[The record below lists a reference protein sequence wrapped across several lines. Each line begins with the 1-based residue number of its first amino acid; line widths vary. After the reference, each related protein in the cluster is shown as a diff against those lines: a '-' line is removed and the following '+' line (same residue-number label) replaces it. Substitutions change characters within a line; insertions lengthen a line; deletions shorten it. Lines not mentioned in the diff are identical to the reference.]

1 MSDPVWPHRWQP
13 TRLPHP
19 WDSPGKNTG
28 VGCHFLLQC
37 MKVKIESD
45 VTQSCPT
52 LSDPMDWSLSAPLSM
67 GFYRQKSTGVGCHCL
82 LRSKSCLP
90 IIWLFLF
97 SLKFYLI
104 KMSRTD
110 LQWKEVD
117 MHHSYLV
124 NGWMKEHFSSDFFE
138 PLNKNETK

>member
-1 MSDPVWPHRWQP
+1 MSDSVRPHRRQP
-13 TRLPHP
+13 TRLSHP

-37 MKVKIESD
+37 MKVKTESN

-52 LSDPMDWSLSAPLSM
+52 LSDLMDWSLSAPPSM
-67 GFYRQKSTGVGCHCL
+67 GFSRQKSTGVGCHCL
-82 LRSKSCLP
+82 LQSKSCLP

-110 LQWKEVD
+110 LWWKEVD

-124 NGWMKEHFSSDFFE
+124 NGWMKEQFSLDFFE
-138 PLNKNETK
+138 PLNKNETN